1 MWEYFREEMLEHL
14 AGIVENSTVKDDIQ
28 AADRERAL
36 LIIYRMKGYVQ
47 AMESHEKEE
56 KA

>member
-47 AMESHEKEE
+47 AMESQEKEE

>member
-1 MWEYFREEMLEHL
+1 MWEYFREEMLDHL

>member
-36 LIIYRMKGYVQ
+36 LIIYRMKCYVQ